1 MTRFTVTCSDVPG
14 PATPA
19 VPPRAI
25 TLRGSSRHAPPH
37 HRHQH
42 RPLRLRHHGPDGLFG
57 LRLRHGRQG
66 LGRAPDAR
74 RREPGRGRA
83 EGPGRG
89 SDRRSD
95 THQLAQGHPP
105 RHLAAPQGG
114 RLRPQGGRQQA
125 GPLLDA
131 KGDCTG
137 TIAQGKDTIG
147 IIKIGKTVY
156 LRPQGTSKWTK
167 TNTDSADGKDL
178 ASVCDLNNFLGG
190 FQGEDT
196 EAKKGATTKVDGRPA
211 IVLTEK
217 DGAESYTMDVATSG
231 KPYLLKMVTVGGD
244 SPGTLSF
251 SHFGEPVHA
260 VAPTRTSIAA

>member
-1 MTRFTVTCSDVPG
+1 M
-14 PATPA
+14 
-19 VPPRAI
+19 
-25 TLRGSSRHAPPH
+25 
-37 HRHQH
+37 
-42 RPLRLRHHGPDGLFG
+42 
-57 LRLRHGRQG
+57 
-66 LGRAPDAR
+66 R
-74 RREPGRGRA
+74 RRTIA
-83 EGPGRG
+83 TTVLFVCATTALTACSG
-89 SDRRSD
+89 SGSGTAAKDS
-95 THQLAQGHPP
+95 
-105 RHLAAPQGG
+105 AAPQAPAAVSPAAAAPKGPDADLTGG
-114 RLRPQGGRQQA
+114 QILTNSLKATRQA
-125 GPLLDA
+125 TSLHLKADIADPKEGASKMDLSLDA

-156 LRPQGTSKWTK
+156 LRPQGAGKWTK

-260 VAPTRTSIAA
+260 VAPTRPSIAA